1 MRNILTKLTMG
12 LLCASL
18 AAAPAEAAIE
28 RAAKPKA
35 TTETTNAPSSHA
47 VATASSSFKTA
58 RLTRAEKREAR
69 KAIMKALRAGPA
81 TTLLLVILC
90 LLPPLNLLAVFLK
103 EGLLNKK
110 FWIALILTLLFIVP
124 GVIYSLLVVLNVL

>member
-35 TTETTNAPSSHA
+35 TTETTTAPSHA